1 MGNALSMVLIYI
13 LLKKGGQEMGSLSR
27 LSKTRQKCPYVDSC
41 QNKRIEAL
49 AYYPESMVADAYEN
63 IAAPMTQPILRET
76 MKINIDGTLVEAYK
90 DNIFYTLLPDWQWI
104 HPFR

>member
-1 MGNALSMVLIYI
+1 
-13 LLKKGGQEMGSLSR
+13 MGSLSR
-27 LSKTRQKCPYVDSC
+27 LSKTCQKCSYVDSC

-76 MKINIDGTLVEAYK
+76 MKINIDGTLVEVYK
-90 DNIFYTLLPDWQWI
+90 DNIEKQLYEKLYKDLYCGLMNSAT
-104 HPFR
+104 